1 MLTRAYLIFIKIVS
15 ETHRFQINEILIIGT
30 SLWTFGSKIKLFI
43 CLNLKISITYSF
55 IINAFVILV
64 NHLYLIWQMK
74 AGIKPEN
81 VQRDFLKFT
90 AQKMQKDLK
99 FYSSEFLNEFRV
111 IAKEREFQ
119 YWKRK
124 PFNIELRS
132 DAVFIQ
138 KLEYI
143 HENPVKAGLCKFA
156 EEYYY
161 HQPSF
166 IKHELAILVF

>member
-1 MLTRAYLIFIKIVS
+1 
-15 ETHRFQINEILIIGT
+15 
-30 SLWTFGSKIKLFI
+30 
-43 CLNLKISITYSF
+43 
-55 IINAFVILV
+55 
-64 NHLYLIWQMK
+64 MK